1 MRLRTTTNESQLVE
15 YPPDS
20 GNFYNNLT
28 ANYGDAILTPI
39 GDCVNY
45 TTVTDLLGLDG
56 SYGFSLELLPSV
68 NVNISK
74 VSGYGHLA
82 LNVDVSGSG
91 VPLGDASLNYY
102 LLSVRA
108 GVATSTIIPYF
119 GETQT
124 NSSGSVL
131 LEFEDVDDEVDAYQF
146 MVYARLNGLTGTG
159 YYSQDDLDG
168 YPQFVVPLIQDYDE
182 GIIMI
187 AHSWGVNQYTQTPVP
202 DVNYNATF
210 FVLTS
215 DFQLQQVAIENSTG
229 QLNYGSKDYETTQIP
244 ASEVGILFITYRWA
258 NRLGSVALPWGI
270 NSLGVSLDF
279 GTEMGSGNSD
289 FIATEIRQVTV
300 DGITY
305 QMKVSTWKLGN

>member
-1 MRLRTTTNESQLVE
+1 
-15 YPPDS
+15 
-20 GNFYNNLT
+20 
-28 ANYGDAILTPI
+28 
-39 GDCVNY
+39 
-45 TTVTDLLGLDG
+45 
-56 SYGFSLELLPSV
+56 
-68 NVNISK
+68 
-74 VSGYGHLA
+74 
-82 LNVDVSGSG
+82 
-91 VPLGDASLNYY
+91 
-102 LLSVRA
+102 
-108 GVATSTIIPYF
+108 
-119 GETQT
+119 
-124 NSSGSVL
+124 
-131 LEFEDVDDEVDAYQF
+131 
-146 MVYARLNGLTGTG
+146 
-159 YYSQDDLDG
+159 
-168 YPQFVVPLIQDYDE
+168 
-182 GIIMI
+182 
-187 AHSWGVNQYTQTPVP
+187 VP